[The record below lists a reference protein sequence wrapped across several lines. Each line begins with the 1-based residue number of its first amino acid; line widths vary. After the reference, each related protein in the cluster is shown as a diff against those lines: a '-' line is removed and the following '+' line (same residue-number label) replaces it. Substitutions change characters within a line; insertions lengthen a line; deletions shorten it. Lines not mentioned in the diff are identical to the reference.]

1 MLTADQDGIG
11 LKISLFSAVAKGRR
25 IQQRES

>member
-11 LKISLFSAVAKGRR
+11 LKIPLFVAVAKGRR
-25 IQQRES
+25 IQQGES